1 VTRSSGR
8 LIFYRLPRPVQ
19 VSLPHVQEEL
29 LVEQP
34 LVEPGLCFITRCLSG
49 QSLQGDNDVGCRR
62 VLNRAVWSSL
72 AASRILLGLLLS
84 ALALTTPLVF
94 GIDDTIER

>member
-29 LVEQP
+29 LVARP
-34 LVEPGLCFITRCLSG
+34 L
-49 QSLQGDNDVGCRR
+49 NDVGCRR